1 MHFCVCS
8 LRFVKSLR
16 SFFPV
21 SIYCE
26 QFVLPTNLMSVAHVY
41 VYQCSGRVQREI
53 DLNSWIVWTI
63 CECVVY
69 VCVRMFECGF
79 TAININS
86 GQYQF
91 AHIHHAYQKARK
103 WSWRETT
110 RECEMEKITVFQI
123 SHLSSARFGFFPVLL
138 SLRICLKSSS
148 IIGHTLFYNFQLHTI
163 HAYTCCFHPMEWRDI
178 KNMHLQLWFCILPE
192 MWYKTNG
199 LVVSAHFLLLLSPSL
214 SISRFV
220 FFCLECICCT

>member
-1 MHFCVCS
+1 MYTF
-8 LRFVKSLR
+8 
-16 SFFPV
+16 
-21 SIYCE
+21 
-26 QFVLPTNLMSVAHVY
+26 TNAVVGCNEKL
-41 VYQCSGRVQREI
+41 I
-53 DLNSWIVWTI
+53 WIVEL
-63 CECVVY
+63 CGLFVSVY

-103 WSWRETT
+103 WVGQRERT

-199 LVVSAHFLLLLSPSL
+199 LVVSVHFFLLLHLRLYIFPVL
-214 SISRFV
+214 
-220 FFCLECICCT
+220 FCSAWNAFAARKRVHLVPLWFNIKYAWTLLNG